1 VTSFVLVPLWQRY
14 HNRYSQYLPLET
26 ISNQTLSLGARI
38 RNAIVRIAVSTSW
51 RAMGSRGVVVADR
64 NSFDSED
71 GEELGAVNEAA
82 ARRAM
87 GRQRG
92 GNIDTT
98 PRLSRE

>member
-1 VTSFVLVPLWQRY
+1 
-14 HNRYSQYLPLET
+14 
-26 ISNQTLSLGARI
+26 
-38 RNAIVRIAVSTSW
+38 
-51 RAMGSRGVVVADR
+51 MGSRGVVVADR

-82 ARRAM
+82 ARRAI